1 MGKNDHMYDVPDT
14 IVKCSHCDKKYS
26 QSIEDQVPGF
36 RSRDYD
42 RCPYCGE
49 TNDSSMQ
56 VEYSNRKIES

>member
-1 MGKNDHMYDVPDT
+1 MSQYNHIHDVPDEIIT
-14 IVKCSHCDKKYS
+14 CSHCDKKYS
-26 QSIEDQVPGF
+26 QSTEDQVPGF

-49 TNDSSMQ
+49 SNGSSMQ

>member
-1 MGKNDHMYDVPDT
+1 MSQYNHIHDVPDA

-26 QSIEDQVPGF
+26 QSTEDQVPGF

-49 TNDSSMQ
+49 SNGARMQ